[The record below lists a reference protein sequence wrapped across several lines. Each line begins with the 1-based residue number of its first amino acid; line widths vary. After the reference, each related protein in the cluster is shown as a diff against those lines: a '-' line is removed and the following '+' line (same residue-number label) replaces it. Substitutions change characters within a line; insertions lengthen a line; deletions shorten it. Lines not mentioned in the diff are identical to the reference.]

1 MPQTPPSRGLNRVL
15 SAVVLVLVVG
25 VGGYFAFVST
35 SGSDD
40 PAPASAPAAA
50 PETIPELV
58 LNTPP
63 APEPEPAMEADSEPA
78 SASDP
83 AANSDPIIGA
93 LSYQPHT
100 WGDADAPVEILEF
113 SSYTCGHCGHFHQD
127 TFPVIKERYLDTGKA
142 RLVLID
148 FPLDNVAGAV
158 SLVTHCAPPDI
169 GRKLSEIFYGDQ
181 QAWMTRTPAESIA
194 GIARLGGM
202 PAEEVDACLTNE
214 ALYQSILDGRAL
226 GDERFG
232 ITGTPTFV
240 VNGEILRGAQDVEE
254 MSAVIDAAL
263 ERAGE

>member
-1 MPQTPPSRGLNRVL
+1 MSQSPSRRRLPLAIAAIAILTLASVGALY
-15 SAVVLVLVVG
+15 AVVMP
-25 VGGYFAFVST
+25 
-35 SGSDD
+35 GSSD
-40 PAPASAPAAA
+40 A
-50 PETIPELV
+50 T
-58 LNTPP
+58 
-63 APEPEPAMEADSEPA
+63 EPEPAMTDGPIVEALPYE
-78 SASDP
+78 
-83 AANSDPIIGA
+83 
-93 LSYQPHT
+93 PHT